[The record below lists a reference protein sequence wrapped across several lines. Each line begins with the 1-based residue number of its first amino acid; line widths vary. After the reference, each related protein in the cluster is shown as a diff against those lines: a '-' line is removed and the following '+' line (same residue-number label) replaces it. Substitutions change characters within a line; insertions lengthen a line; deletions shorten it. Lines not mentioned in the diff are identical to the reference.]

1 MADELEKLYSVEPG
15 SFTALR
21 TRLAEAAKRR
31 GDPAM
36 AKRISAARKPTVAA
50 WIINRLA
57 LGDADVTQRLT
68 DLGERLRA
76 AHAAMDGQRIREL
89 SAQQRTL
96 VDELARA
103 GFRAAEVTDP
113 SAGLREDVTDTL
125 QAAIAD
131 PDVAA
136 RLGRLAKAEQWSGF
150 GQFGDTAAVSGA
162 RAASRSAPKRRAE
175 SAPEQ
180 VADGRRRDDD
190 QQRRKARAALAD
202 AENARAAAE
211 QALEDRQAEL
221 SAARARCAH
230 ADRSLQEARRR
241 LGEAEHAYDRAKQ
254 VSSRAAQLVKEAK
267 AQLR

>member
-1 MADELEKLYSVEPG
+1 MADEREELYSVEPG

-76 AHAAMDGQRIREL
+76 AHAAMDGQRIPEL

-113 SAGLREDVTDTL
+113 SAGLRDDVTDTL
-125 QAAIAD
+125 QAATPTLTSRHGWAD
-131 PDVAA
+131 WPKPNSGRVSASSAIPRPCLA
-136 RLGRLAKAEQWSGF
+136 RGLLRGPRQSVGRSRPPSTSLTGVVVTTISSDGKH
-150 GQFGDTAAVSGA
+150 A
-162 RAASRSAPKRRAE
+162 RRWLTLRMP
-175 SAPEQ
+175 
-180 VADGRRRDDD
+180 GRRPS
-190 QQRRKARAALAD
+190 RRSKTGRP
-202 AENARAAAE
+202 
-211 QALEDRQAEL
+211 
-221 SAARARCAH
+221 S
-230 ADRSLQEARRR
+230 
-241 LGEAEHAYDRAKQ
+241 
-254 VSSRAAQLVKEAK
+254 
-267 AQLR
+267 